1 MTLPAYSEANS
12 PIVEELKAL
21 NTSDLEQMQNMAKHD
36 LFFMTT
42 GVLGYNALTETCHAA
57 PCNFAVKEERVR
69 RMHLDPRGHLK
80 STIETIADPIRISC
94 EAPDHARILIAN
106 ETATNSEGF
115 LSEIKGHWEHG
126 EVLRFL
132 FSHLV
137 PERFTGPGSQ
147 WSQTMATIRRS
158 TSFKEGT
165 YTAIGLGGAA
175 TSRHYTRIK
184 IDDIIGLE
192 ADRSPAEMKRAI
204 DWIDQ
209 IEPLLSSPDEDII
222 DFIGTRWSLVDV
234 YAHIM
239 EAYGSDLAVF
249 SRMATDNGEPD
260 GNPIFPERFS
270 RERFARIKRINPGQW
285 YAQYC
290 NNPIASG
297 SRDFEANLVRTFW
310 WNTKGEVE
318 FKDAGELKKWSLE
331 DLFIVITVDP
341 NSGSES
347 SPDTAAIVVS
357 GVSPLDEVFVLN
369 TYSGRPTVDVL
380 LKEIYDRACR
390 WHPRAIG
397 IEKAGQ
403 STTLWQFE
411 QYMKQMGRS
420 FNLRP
425 LHHENK
431 EKESRIRQA
440 LQPLVQMGK
449 LFLAQNQTVLRQS
462 IANFPQI
469 KLWDEIDALAYGPKL
484 WRKGTSIE
492 SIDKARENRHKLL
505 SARGITG
512 YGGGSMPRRMHVRKG
527 R

>member
-1 MTLPAYSEANS
+1 MTAPALNQ
-12 PIVEELKAL
+12 PELQVIEQLQAL

-36 LFFMTT
+36 LFFMNT
-42 GVLGYNALTETCHAA
+42 GVLGYDALTESCHAA
-57 PCNFAVKEERVR
+57 PCNFAVKERKTR

-80 STIETIADPIRISC
+80 STIETISDPIRISV
-94 EAPDHARILIAN
+94 EAPDHARILIVN

-115 LSEIKGHWEHG
+115 LAEIKGHWEHNI
-126 EVLRFL
+126 VLRFL
-132 FSHLV
+132 FSNLV

-147 WSQTMATIRRS
+147 WSSTMATIRRS

-165 YTAIGLGGAA
+165 YSAIGLGGAA

-184 IDDIIGLE
+184 VDDIIGLE
-192 ADRSPAEMKRAI
+192 ADRSPAEMRRAI
-204 DWIDQ
+204 EWIDQ
-209 IEPLLSSPDEDII
+209 IEPLLSSPDIDII
-222 DFIGTRWSLVDV
+222 DFIGTRWGLVDV

-239 EAYGSDLAVF
+239 ESYGSDLAVF

-290 NNPIASG
+290 NNPVASG
-297 SRDFEANLVRTFW
+297 ARDFEANLVRTYW
-310 WNTKGEVE
+310 WNSKGEVE
-318 FKDAGELKKWSLE
+318 FRDAGETKSYALD
-331 DLFIVITVDP
+331 DLYITIQVDP
-341 NSGSES
+341 NSGSEK
-347 SPDTAAIVVS
+347 SPDTAAIVVT

-369 TYSGRPTVDVL
+369 TYSGRPQVDGFMQ
-380 LKEIYDRACR
+380 EIYDRACR

-411 QYMKQMGRS
+411 KYMKEQGRT
-420 FNLRP
+420 FNVVP

-431 EKESRIRQA
+431 EKEARIRQA
-440 LQPLVQMGK
+440 LQPLVQMGR
-449 LFLAQNQTVLRQS
+449 LFLAQNQTILRQS

-484 WRKGTSIE
+484 WRRGTSVE
-492 SIDKARENRHKLL
+492 SIDKARQNRHKLL
-505 SARGITG
+505 AARGITG
-512 YGGGSMPRRMHVRKG
+512 YGGGSMPRRMHVRRKP
-527 R
+527 